1 MPDTK
6 SILFCLTAV
15 LALALPGHAAR
26 VERGNLVYDNIPPA
40 DAALVNGLDAYL
52 NARQAT
58 PLSWSPGGKLLI
70 STRFGDTEQLHLV
83 DTAGG
88 ERRQVTFGKEPVS
101 WAAYSPDS
109 NHAAFVFLK
118 DYGGDENA
126 QLYYQRE
133 GDPVAKLVTGGKARN
148 EDPVWS
154 NAGHDVAF
162 DSNLRN
168 GRDAD
173 IYIVDPVAG
182 TPPKL
187 VFTADAPGWSVLDWS
202 PDDRKLLLHKFVSI
216 TESYLY
222 VLDLGTSQLKEV
234 DPVKAKVG
242 IADAQFSRDGV
253 GVFMASD
260 RDSEF
265 EQLQFVNL
273 GSGERTPLTAH
284 IPWDVEGIAVSRDAR
299 YLAYVTDEAGAGKLN
314 VLDLKSRQ
322 ELALP
327 ELTRGL
333 ISDLH
338 FDAPSKHL
346 AFSFASASRP
356 RDVYVLDLATN
367 RLEAWTRSEAGP
379 VDTSRFVTPTL
390 SQYQTFDRA
399 GGRARQIPCYV
410 YEPATPGPHPV
421 VINIHGGP
429 ESQFRPGFDPWLQYL
444 VNELGFTVLAP
455 NVRGSSGYG
464 KTYLSL
470 DNGELRE
477 DSVKDIGALLIWISA
492 QSKLDAKKVF
502 VAGGSY
508 GGYMSLATMVNFGD
522 RLRGGIDVV
531 GISNFVSFLTNTAPY
546 RQDLRRAEYGDE
558 RNPDMRAYL
567 RRISPLNNAERISRP
582 MLIVQGQNDPR
593 VPVSESEQMV
603 NRLRLRGNEVWY
615 LLAKDE
621 GHGFRKKQNRDAYLQ
636 TFSQF
641 LLQNK

>member
-1 MPDTK
+1 M
-6 SILFCLTAV
+6 
-15 LALALPGHAAR
+15 
-26 VERGNLVYDNIPPA
+26 
-40 DAALVNGLDAYL
+40 
-52 NARQAT
+52 
-58 PLSWSPGGKLLI
+58 
-70 STRFGDTEQLHLV
+70 
-83 DTAGG
+83 
-88 ERRQVTFGKEPVS
+88 
-101 WAAYSPDS
+101 
-109 NHAAFVFLK
+109 
-118 DYGGDENA
+118 
-126 QLYYQRE
+126 
-133 GDPVAKLVTGGKARN
+133 
-148 EDPVWS
+148 
-154 NAGHDVAF
+154 
-162 DSNLRN
+162 RN

-273 GSGERTPLTAH
+273 GTGERTTLTAH

-464 KTYLSL
+464 KT
-470 DNGELRE
+470 
-477 DSVKDIGALLIWISA
+477 
-492 QSKLDAKKVF
+492 
-502 VAGGSY
+502 
-508 GGYMSLATMVNFGD
+508 
-522 RLRGGIDVV
+522 
-531 GISNFVSFLTNTAPY
+531 
-546 RQDLRRAEYGDE
+546 
-558 RNPDMRAYL
+558 
-567 RRISPLNNAERISRP
+567 
-582 MLIVQGQNDPR
+582 
-593 VPVSESEQMV
+593 
-603 NRLRLRGNEVWY
+603 
-615 LLAKDE
+615 
-621 GHGFRKKQNRDAYLQ
+621 
-636 TFSQF
+636 
-641 LLQNK
+641 